1 MRHLCARTLGRM
13 SAGTASDTPHRP
25 GPLWPVEDPAF
36 APLFEAASGDDV
48 VSGVSAALTAPE
60 TARSLPLVGDGRTR
74 AQWEL
79 LAALG
84 ARSLSGARVVEP
96 HLDALGILA
105 QAHEAGHGTP
115 APPRGLLGVYAS
127 ESGGVTPEAH
137 EGSSGWT
144 LSGDKPW
151 CSLAGE
157 CEAAVVTARIAG
169 TERRRAFLVG
179 LRDRGVQQ
187 SSAAWPALGLAPITT
202 LSLAFDEAPARP
214 VGPDGWYLE
223 RPGFAWGGM
232 GVAAVWF
239 GGAVR
244 IGRTLRNQLRRRSQ
258 GARRGSSQGP
268 DQIGLAAL
276 GRVDR
281 LLHAAATV
289 LSQAAAAVD
298 AGELDHAPGMTEADR
313 VRGTVAAVCAEV
325 IDVVSRATGPGP
337 LTGDAGHAR
346 AVADLQVYVRQHHAE
361 RDDARLGAALL
372 EAGPRAARDGA
383 ARDVAGQG
391 GAGRDGVRW

>member
-214 VGPDGWYLE
+214 VGP
-223 RPGFAWGGM
+223 
-232 GVAAVWF
+232 
-239 GGAVR
+239 
-244 IGRTLRNQLRRRSQ
+244 RR
-258 GARRGSSQGP
+258 
-268 DQIGLAAL
+268 L
-276 GRVDR
+276 V
-281 LLHAAATV
+281 
-289 LSQAAAAVD
+289 
-298 AGELDHAPGMTEADR
+298 
-313 VRGTVAAVCAEV
+313 
-325 IDVVSRATGPGP
+325 
-337 LTGDAGHAR
+337 
-346 AVADLQVYVRQHHAE
+346 
-361 RDDARLGAALL
+361 
-372 EAGPRAARDGA
+372 PRAARVRVGRHGRGCGVVRRRRA
-383 ARDVAGQG
+383 HRAHSGGTSCAVAPRGPG
-391 GAGRDGVRW
+391 GARVRARTRSDWPPSAAWTGCCMPRRPS